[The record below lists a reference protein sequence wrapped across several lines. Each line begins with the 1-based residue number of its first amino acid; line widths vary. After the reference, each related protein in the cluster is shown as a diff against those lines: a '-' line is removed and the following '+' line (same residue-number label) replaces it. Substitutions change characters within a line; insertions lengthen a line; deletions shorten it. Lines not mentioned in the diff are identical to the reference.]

1 MVITTLVAFGAFY
14 LRVIYLWLEKDYKSK
29 FYTKTVLPE
38 TEEKVETADVLVAH
52 LLYGKKKHDEQ
63 KTVENEEVDH
73 LNKGTDYL
81 TTLLVEQGIKETQTK
96 AVKQK
101 PPTVDELKK
110 QFIKNLVSNGYVTID
125 NSGRTIMA
133 EKGQKFLE
141 QKTKNAENKVILAK
155 LINLRYRKSLD
166 RKNKKQSKTDK
177 KTKPKSIRSISKT
190 VRKAGRKVKA
200 KASKVKKKI
209 KRKRRI

>member
-1 MVITTLVAFGAFY
+1 MT
-14 LRVIYLWLEKDYKSK
+14 
-29 FYTKTVLPE
+29 LPE
-38 TEEKVETADVLVAH
+38 NEEKTNTADMLVAH
-52 LLYGKKKHDEQ
+52 LLLGKKKHDEQ
-63 KTVENEEVDH
+63 KNVESEEVEH

-81 TTLLVEQGIKETQTK
+81 STLLLEQGIKETKTK

-101 PPTVDELKK
+101 PPTVEELKK
-110 QFIKNLVSNGYVTID
+110 QFVNDLVNNGYVTID
-125 NSGRTIMA
+125 DSGRTIMA

-141 QKTKNAENKVILAK
+141 QQTKKAEDKVVLAK

-166 RKNKKQSKTDK
+166 RKNKKQSKPDK
-177 KTKPKSIRSISKT
+177 KTKPKNIRSIGKT